1 MIAWTQITL
10 SIRRFGRGCRDFIW
24 LCRVTNKAA
33 AFSPITSS
41 ENDTKP
47 LHFFV
52 HGDKYKLFGLIPA
65 TIHLFGTGDRDY
77 PVYLLGTDQF
87 GRDVFSRLL
96 YGSQISLS
104 IGVIGILLSFTFGMI
119 IGGISGYFIG
129 ATDTVIMRLCELIM
143 SIPALYLI
151 ISLRATFPPGMSSA
165 QIYAMIIIILSFIG
179 WASMAR
185 VIRGMTLSLR
195 EQQFILAARALG
207 QSHMKIIVRHI
218 LPNTFSYVIV
228 AATLSV
234 PYYILGEVVLSFLGV
249 GIQEPSASWGN
260 MLTAAQNTE
269 YLQNYPWLLAPGAA
283 IFVTVLAFNFLGD
296 GLRDAADTKSMNLLE
311 IKNLKM
317 DFGNGAD
324 ALRAV
329 DGVSLTI
336 GAGETVCLVG
346 ESGCGKTVTALVHR
360 AARADAASQ
369 LCRRGNSVER
379 SRRAENVERR
389 IAFTSAAAWSVM
401 FFRNRARR

>member
-1 MIAWTQITL
+1 MNELAPMQHPAAQQPLSPWQLFWRRLKGRRIAMVGGMILIFLYLVALLAGFVAPYSYDRLDTNY
-10 SIRRFGRGCRDFIW
+10 SFHPPIW
-24 LCRVTNKAA
+24 PRLQGSHLVVPRYEQGGGVFAYH
-33 AFSPITSS
+33 IV
-41 ENDTKP
+41 ENDAKL

-52 HGDKYKLFGLIPA
+52 QGDKYKLFGMIPA
-65 TIHLFGTGDRDY
+65 SIHLFGTGDKDY
-77 PVYLLGTDQF
+77 PVYLFGADQF

-129 ATDTVIMRLCELIM
+129 TTDTVIMRLCELIM

-151 ISLRATFPPGMSSA
+151 ISLRAAFPADMSSA
-165 QIYAMIIIILSFIG
+165 KVYAMIIIILSFIG

-195 EQQFILAARALG
+195 EQQFILAARSLG

-234 PYYILGEVVLSFLGV
+234 PYYILGEVVLSYLGV
-249 GIQEPSASWGN
+249 GIQEPSASWGL
-260 MLTAAQNTE
+260 MLNAAQNTE
-269 YLQNYPWLLAPGAA
+269 CLRNYPWLLAPGAA

-296 GLRDAADTKSMNLLE
+296 GLRDAADTKS
-311 IKNLKM
+311 
-317 DFGNGAD
+317 
-324 ALRAV
+324 
-329 DGVSLTI
+329 
-336 GAGETVCLVG
+336 
-346 ESGCGKTVTALVHR
+346 
-360 AARADAASQ
+360 
-369 LCRRGNSVER
+369 
-379 SRRAENVERR
+379 
-389 IAFTSAAAWSVM
+389 
-401 FFRNRARR
+401 